1 MTVNLAKGTAKDGFG
16 DRDTVSGIERVV
28 GTKFSDTIIG
38 DKRDNHLEGW
48 KGNDKLTGGGGSDI
62 FRFRDGFGKDV
73 ITDFQD
79 GRDLIRVE
87 EVSNIFDGFKDVNI
101 AQRGANTV
109 ITFDGERGHSI
120 TLRHFDADNISADDF
135 LF

>member
-1 MTVNLAKGTAKDGFG
+1 MGVIKPTYGESARSLT
-16 DRDTVSGIERVV
+16 
-28 GTKFSDTIIG
+28 
-38 DKRDNHLEGW
+38 EGY
-48 KGNDKLTGGGGSDI
+48 NPKLHDP
-62 FRFRDGFGKDV
+62 F
-73 ITDFQD
+73 
-79 GRDLIRVE
+79 
-87 EVSNIFDGFKDVNI
+87 FDGFKDVNI